1 MVTVNVRKQGGAAIM
16 TIPSDVL
23 RLLDVS
29 VGSKLQLEVEG
40 GALLVRPANQPKRR
54 RYTLE
59 ELLKGCTPA
68 KMKRLREETSWVD
81 EIPAVGREIE

>member
-23 RLLDVS
+23 RLLDVG
-29 VGSKLQLEVEG
+29 VGSKLQLEVEN
-40 GALLVRPANQPKRR
+40 GALLVRPANEPKRR
-54 RYTLE
+54 RYTLD

-68 KMKRLREETSWVD
+68 KMKRLREETAWVD